1 MIRAK
6 LLLME
11 FDIVNTEKKAR
22 KN

>member
-11 FDIVNTEKKAR
+11 FDIVNTEKKTR